1 AEVVH
6 HAWGVGQQTPYRG
19 EVSLPRIDTR
29 PLDSLS
35 DVARLGTQIRR
46 YPCSRTARDHL
57 YQPAVQIAEPDRPSL
72 RAVPPAVLVH
82 PQGRDP
88 FQLQLGD
95 QRSAELDHRVHHRV
109 PAHSQL
115 PGHLR
120 HCPALLTHLT
130 ERPAPGPLG
139 QNRPGADPRMRL
151 SPRPVRTGRFWTAPA
166 AFPPPQP
173 DRPPTDRQIPH
184 LRLPAT
190 LRNSPHPTLR
200 TPHHIGGGLH
210 QHPHFPLHLDAG
222 QHPEPP
228 NAEQNRSRFD
238 TVNHDLWPPLSAV
251 SCNHQEKRGHG
262 SHHGISRLTRRPF
275 APYSSRRASFPCAD
289 SLGTPGNHCACR
301 AKHYPDEDKCRKHR
315 ECGEESQH
323 IASLCSA
330 GDSDSQSGRGR
341 PVVASVYSPQ
351 HLADEPVRWRGHVG
365 WPLGALIGSLVPATS
380 VDGQRNLTSIKPAD
394 LESL

>member
-1 AEVVH
+1 
-6 HAWGVGQQTPYRG
+6 
-19 EVSLPRIDTR
+19 
-29 PLDSLS
+29 
-35 DVARLGTQIRR
+35 
-46 YPCSRTARDHL
+46 
-57 YQPAVQIAEPDRPSL
+57 
-72 RAVPPAVLVH
+72 
-82 PQGRDP
+82 
-88 FQLQLGD
+88 
-95 QRSAELDHRVHHRV
+95 
-109 PAHSQL
+109 
-115 PGHLR
+115 
-120 HCPALLTHLT
+120 
-130 ERPAPGPLG
+130 
-139 QNRPGADPRMRL
+139 RL

-275 APYSSRRASFPCAD
+275 APHSSRRAGFPHQP
-289 SLGTPGNHCACR
+289 LQVRH
-301 AKHYPDEDKCRKHR
+301 
-315 ECGEESQH
+315 
-323 IASLCSA
+323 SA
-330 GDSDSQSGRGR
+330 HLPQRFEFRHVVTGR
-341 PVVASVYSPQ
+341 Q
-351 HLADEPVRWRGHVG
+351 VG
-365 WPLGALIGSLVPATS
+365 
-380 VDGQRNLTSIKPAD
+380 
-394 LESL
+394 